1 MVTANVSPER
11 QTSPQNGKR
20 PPRAARNGKR
30 SRVTA
35 NVPESQ
41 ISSNQLKWSVSLT
54 IVTEPALTCND
65 LPTGP
70 CAPQN
75 CCTDQFL
82 QIETR
87 SNFQTNPEENSR
99 RAQSWR
105 LIELSF
111 ARPLGIAH
119 LKPGGQCQRKR
130 KGQFD

>member
-41 ISSNQLKWSVSLT
+41 ISSNQLKWFVSLT

-70 CAPQN
+70 CAPKI
-75 CCTDQFL
+75 TAH
-82 QIETR
+82 
-87 SNFQTNPEENSR
+87 TNVFKLRHAPIS
-99 RAQSWR
+99 
-105 LIELSF
+105 
-111 ARPLGIAH
+111 
-119 LKPGGQCQRKR
+119 KR
-130 KGQFD
+130 TP